1 MWYKTIPEILNWLEE
16 KSKVNKF
23 ALLDTETTGL
33 NGPRREQLTQI
44 SAIIFDFDFTNNK
57 FTELDS
63 FNKKIKL
70 SDETKSRY
78 NDPGDR
84 TKKVLRFN
92 HYGSGGHKYYDEK
105 GVVDEFYEFLDSHK
119 PCLIV
124 AQNAEFDMKMLG
136 GRYGNKVKNEVFDT
150 KELIQFY
157 FLPLIQKLSE
167 TDEYYKKMVDFIGL
181 SDRDGGIISSSMSKI
196 GPALKV
202 NMSGYHDALTDCRL
216 MKEMTERIIDIL
228 KDNKEV
234 DIKKYQIERIK
245 TKRS

>member
-1 MWYKTIPEILNWLEE
+1 
-16 KSKVNKF
+16 
-23 ALLDTETTGL
+23 
-33 NGPRREQLTQI
+33 
-44 SAIIFDFDFTNNK
+44 
-57 FTELDS
+57 
-63 FNKKIKL
+63 
-70 SDETKSRY
+70 
-78 NDPGDR
+78 
-84 TKKVLRFN
+84 
-92 HYGSGGHKYYDEK
+92 
-105 GVVDEFYEFLDSHK
+105 
-119 PCLIV
+119 
-124 AQNAEFDMKMLG
+124 MKMLG